1 MLLFFSFT
9 VIRTSRPRLAA
20 KVTPSPQPGLGAFKG
35 TLGDP
40 VAKIGADQ
48 VAGNSNLKLGD
59 TGTPGG
65 WFQKVEFVYSIY
77 HPSGGDIKY
86 TKSLYY
92 WDLNQATERSAQIHR
107 TRRKT
112 HAKCCGHEARR
123 GAAVVMPSP
132 PRRMSPGAAPAPRPT
147 QQRTGGSSH
156 GNVVGV
162 RITERIP
169 PRVAPAAAVESVTV

>member
-1 MLLFFSFT
+1 M
-9 VIRTSRPRLAA
+9 
-20 KVTPSPQPGLGAFKG
+20 TPSPQPGLGAFKG

-107 TRRKT
+107 TRRKPT
-112 HAKCCGHEARR
+112 QNV
-123 GAAVVMPSP
+123 VVMKLAAALLLSCPHPWDSRRDLVLVTALPPASRRARGRYIRLRSP
-132 PRRMSPGAAPAPRPT
+132 PGHSETP
-147 QQRTGGSSH
+147 
-156 GNVVGV
+156 
-162 RITERIP
+162 
-169 PRVAPAAAVESVTV
+169 

>member
-1 MLLFFSFT
+1 M
-9 VIRTSRPRLAA
+9 
-20 KVTPSPQPGLGAFKG
+20 TPSPQPGLGAFKG

-107 TRRKT
+107 TRRKPT
-112 HAKCCGHEARR
+112 QNV
-123 GAAVVMPSP
+123 VVMKL
-132 PRRMSPGAAPAPRPT
+132 
-147 QQRTGGSSH
+147 
-156 GNVVGV
+156 
-162 RITERIP
+162 
-169 PRVAPAAAVESVTV
+169 AAALLLSGTTA

>member
-1 MLLFFSFT
+1 VLLFFSFT

-107 TRRKT
+107 TRRKPT
-112 HAKCCGHEARR
+112 QNV
-123 GAAVVMPSP
+123 VVMKL
-132 PRRMSPGAAPAPRPT
+132 
-147 QQRTGGSSH
+147 
-156 GNVVGV
+156 
-162 RITERIP
+162 
-169 PRVAPAAAVESVTV
+169 AAALLLSCPHPRAADVSYRDTANLGFGVTPRNHPL

>member
-1 MLLFFSFT
+1 MLLFFSFA

-107 TRRKT
+107 TRRKPT
-112 HAKCCGHEARR
+112 QNV
-123 GAAVVMPSP
+123 VVMKLAAALLLSCPIEILQIWGSVSP
-132 PRRMSPGAAPAPRPT
+132 PVTIPSNKNMSKKLT
-147 QQRTGGSSH
+147 
-156 GNVVGV
+156 
-162 RITERIP
+162 
-169 PRVAPAAAVESVTV
+169 

>member
-1 MLLFFSFT
+1 MLLFFSFA

-107 TRRKT
+107 TRRKPT
-112 HAKCCGHEARR
+112 QNV
-123 GAAVVMPSP
+123 VVMKL
-132 PRRMSPGAAPAPRPT
+132 
-147 QQRTGGSSH
+147 
-156 GNVVGV
+156 
-162 RITERIP
+162 
-169 PRVAPAAAVESVTV
+169 AAAKIVTKYRKIASRTTSHRADNRTSQLPCDLKAWRPV

>member
-1 MLLFFSFT
+1 MLLFFSFA

-107 TRRKT
+107 TRRK
-112 HAKCCGHEARR
+112 
-123 GAAVVMPSP
+123 
-132 PRRMSPGAAPAPRPT
+132 PT
-147 QQRTGGSSH
+147 Q
-156 GNVVGV
+156 NVVV
-162 RITERIP
+162 IVH
-169 PRVAPAAAVESVTV
+169 RVLPFRPGFGHLEHSS

>member
-107 TRRKT
+107 TRRKPT
-112 HAKCCGHEARR
+112 QNV
-123 GAAVVMPSP
+123 VVMKL
-132 PRRMSPGAAPAPRPT
+132 
-147 QQRTGGSSH
+147 
-156 GNVVGV
+156 
-162 RITERIP
+162 
-169 PRVAPAAAVESVTV
+169 AAALLYRDTANLGFGVTPRNHPL